1 MPPALPRIFM
11 LQTIGFRRVSMTFHD
26 YNHLPLYH
34 VSHHAS
40 HLFFPPRFP
49 TCPSPVNEISPRKA
63 PSTAV
68 RRSNAVPSRGF
79 TAGSKRL
86 RAAKAAR
93 KAFDNISGEGRA
105 TSPQKLIRQTSTDH
119 RTRMNALCALCFI
132 YSIRRNITDY
142 QLYFITC
149 IHDSLIICIYD
160 NYIEIWWYWYMKM

>member
-1 MPPALPRIFM
+1 
-11 LQTIGFRRVSMTFHD
+11 MTFHD

-34 VSHHAS
+34 VSHHVSHHASHHAS

-49 TCPSPVNEISPRKA
+49 KCPSPVNEISPRKT

-68 RRSNAVPSRGF
+68 RRSDAVPSRGF

-119 RTRMNALCALCFI
+119 RARMNALCALCFT

-149 IHDSLIICIYD
+149 IYILYIYMIHWLYAYMIIT
-160 NYIEIWWYWYMKM
+160 